1 MSEPTQTAAGGGTAT
16 GAPELLASLRQEF
29 LPGPE
34 DNRFVPLV
42 AAGTAPLAA
51 VGALAAEQH
60 RIVPSDRR
68 SFLYA
73 AARAADT
80 PAGEFFAGLAAGE
93 NAALAALPPLA
104 AACGLDPAAVRAYQP
119 LPGCQAYPA
128 YVAWLALNADPADM
142 LLALV
147 ANFTAFGQ
155 YCGTLAAALREHYQ
169 LPNEACAFFDLF
181 SAAPED
187 EPPPVLAVAQDVLDT
202 GRPLDAA
209 RGYARLLQSYELMF
223 WNTLR

>member
-1 MSEPTQTAAGGGTAT
+1 MSDSTTTAASTNAR
-16 GAPELLASLRQEF
+16 ALLASMRQEF
-29 LPGPE
+29 LPRSE

-42 AAGTAPLAA
+42 ADGTAPLAA
-51 VGALAAEQH
+51 IGALAAEQH
-60 RIVPSDRR
+60 RILPSDRR

-93 NAALAALPPLA
+93 SAAIAALPALA
-104 AACGLDPAAVRAYQP
+104 AACGLDLAAVRAYQP

-128 YVAWLALNADPADM
+128 YVAWLALNAEPADM

-155 YCGTLAAALREHYQ
+155 YCGTLAAALREHYR
-169 LPNEACAFFDLF
+169 LPDEACAFFDLF
-181 SAAPED
+181 SAAPDD
-187 EPPPVLAVAQDVLDT
+187 EPPPVLAVAQDTLDT
-202 GRPLDAA
+202 GRSLDAA
-209 RGYARLLQSYELMF
+209 REYARLLQSYELMF
-223 WNTLR
+223 WNALR